1 MPTEAGPEAHKAV
14 TDLNASGVS
23 WGGLG
28 KWSAATATRTITIR
42 VTDYVDNSELQTVS
56 VYIDSVLKG
65 TTDANG
71 ELDVAGVATGGHTLK
86 LTKTGYQ
93 DSDADDLLN
102 DYIMV
107 T

>member
-1 MPTEAGPEAHKAV
+1 M
-14 TDLNASGVS
+14 TDLNATGVT

-28 KWSAATATRTITIR
+28 QWSAATTTRSITIR
-42 VTDYVDNSELQTVS
+42 VTDYIDGTELQTVS
-56 VYIDSVLKG
+56 VYIDNVLKG

-71 ELDVAGVATGGHTLK
+71 ELDVSDVETGGHTLK

-93 DSDADDLLN
+93 DSDADVLLN